1 MNLKV
6 SASPHIRD
14 KADTPRLMRDV
25 IIALVPAL
33 LVSVY
38 MFGYRALLI
47 ISVTVSSAIVFEF
60 ACRKIMKRNQSI
72 SDLSAVITGLLL
84 AFSLPPEIPLWMPVI
99 GSFTAIVAAKQLF
112 GGLGQNIVNPA
123 LAGRIVLSISY
134 PAEMASWSLP
144 SGRPSSAFSFS
155 PVFETDM
162 ITRATPLQ
170 MLYAGE
176 GQMTVGMPDY
186 LDLLI
191 GKHAGS
197 LGEISI
203 AALLIGVI
211 YLLARKVISLWTP
224 LSFIAVV
231 MIFAA
236 LSGHNPIYHLL
247 SGGLVIA
254 AFFFATDY
262 TTTPLTRSGKVL
274 FGIGCG
280 LIAALIR
287 IFGSQPEGV
296 SYAIVFMNILTPHI
310 ERITI
315 PLPFGGG
322 RK

>member
-14 KADTPRLMRDV
+14 RADTPRLMRDV

-47 ISVTVSSAIVFEF
+47 VSVTVSSAVVFEF
-60 ACRKIMKRNQSI
+60 ASRKIMKRQQTL

-84 AFSLPPEIPLWMPVI
+84 AFSLPPDIPLWMPVI
-99 GSFTAIVAAKQLF
+99 GSFAAIVVAKQLF
-112 GGLGQNIVNPA
+112 GGLGQNFVNPA
-123 LAGRIVLSISY
+123 LVGRIVLSISY
-134 PAEMASWSLP
+134 PADLASWSLP
-144 SGRPSSAFSFS
+144 AGRPSSVFNLS
-155 PVFETDM
+155 PVFESDI
-162 ITRATPLQ
+162 ITRATPLE

-186 LDLLI
+186 LDLFI
-191 GKHAGS
+191 GRHAGS

-211 YLLARKVISLWTP
+211 YLVVRKVISLWTP
-224 LSFIAVV
+224 LAFISIV
-231 MIFAA
+231 MIFA
-236 LSGHNPIYHLL
+236 LFTGHDPIYHLL
-247 SGGLVIA
+247 SGGLILA
-254 AFFFATDY
+254 AFFMATDY
-262 TTTPLTRSGKVL
+262 TTTPLTRSGKVI

-280 LIAALIR
+280 LITALIR
-287 IFGSQPEGV
+287 LFGSQPEGV
-296 SYAIVFMNILTPHI
+296 SYAIVFMNILTQHI

-315 PLPFGGG
+315 PVPFGGG